1 LRQFDGTKVT
11 ERRAKPRRASGARVW
26 ADPGGVLPAVD
37 CKIIDI
43 SEEGAQVAPLSGNPL
58 PDKFLLQMEPTR
70 ILGEADVVWR
80 EGARVG
86 VRFSKRSRPKRS
98 AAEPS
103 APSGEERS

>member
-1 LRQFDGTKVT
+1 MRQYDGTKGA

-43 SEEGAQVAPLSGNPL
+43 SEQGAQVASLSGDRL
-58 PDKFLLQMEPTR
+58 PDKFLLQIDATR
-70 ILGEADVVWR
+70 ILGEVDVVWR

-86 VRFSKRSRPKRS
+86 VQFAKKMR
-98 AAEPS
+98 A
-103 APSGEERS
+103 